1 MSRPFLRI
9 LVTAVAILGFVGVP
23 VAGQVTLSFASIPE
37 QTLPGIPV
45 NFRLTISSASAQ
57 PVILRNGALLEVTPE
72 NGAAFYVRSMGDDWY
87 EPIQQASETEK
98 WSDTISIQPASSRD
112 YYWIVD
118 CALTEN
124 AFFAD
129 RRLSKPGKYSLRIEV
144 LPEGVLDKSSGQA
157 LWSNAATLTVVQP
170 QGDDAAVWAMMLSR
184 SGRDGFSLEDWV
196 TAGQFGIADEIFAKY
211 PHSAYLPYVACFK
224 GGTLPERIGYVQAAM
239 ALNPK
244 GPIADRLK
252 LDLAALHTFIADEA
266 RASLDADGAIAELGI
281 ARQLARDVQAQ
292 STYPFIREAARSGV
306 DHVDSDEFI
315 RKNVADLTADRRA
328 SPTPQV
334 IPFVDC
340 VSVQKD
346 GGLTARFGYRN
357 IKDQKE
363 TIQEGA
369 SNSIFPADA
378 AKKLPTTFAPGERR
392 NAFHAT
398 TTGGPVA
405 WKLLSWTATATKD
418 SKPCKGN

>member
-1 MSRPFLRI
+1 MSKKKNMFRRGAYIVRDANPGDARIAVSDPKPFSQFLRI
-9 LVTAVAILGFVGVP
+9 LVTAFAILGFVGVP

-87 EPIQQASETEK
+87 EPIRQASETEK

-124 AFFAD
+124 AFFVD

-211 PHSAYLPYVACFK
+211 PHSAY
-224 GGTLPERIGYVQAAM
+224 QAA
-239 ALNPK
+239 
-244 GPIADRLK
+244 R
-252 LDLAALHTFIADEA
+252 
-266 RASLDADGAIAELGI
+266 
-281 ARQLARDVQAQ
+281 
-292 STYPFIREAARSGV
+292 
-306 DHVDSDEFI
+306 
-315 RKNVADLTADRRA
+315 
-328 SPTPQV
+328 
-334 IPFVDC
+334 
-340 VSVQKD
+340 
-346 GGLTARFGYRN
+346 
-357 IKDQKE
+357 
-363 TIQEGA
+363 
-369 SNSIFPADA
+369 
-378 AKKLPTTFAPGERR
+378 
-392 NAFHAT
+392 
-398 TTGGPVA
+398 
-405 WKLLSWTATATKD
+405 
-418 SKPCKGN
+418 